1 VHSSRPFAAKY
12 RGQCQVCGGA
22 ISPPEM
28 IIMID
33 DRGKTA
39 ICHEACQGVEPV
51 IDLIE
56 EAKQRQREAAQEARR
71 RKRQRDNRP

>member
-1 VHSSRPFAAKY
+1 
-12 RGQCQVCGGA
+12 
-22 ISPPEM
+22 M